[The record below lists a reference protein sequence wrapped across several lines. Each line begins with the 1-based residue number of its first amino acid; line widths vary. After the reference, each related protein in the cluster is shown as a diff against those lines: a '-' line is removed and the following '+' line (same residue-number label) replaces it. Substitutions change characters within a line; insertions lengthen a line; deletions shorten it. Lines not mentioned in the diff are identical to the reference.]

1 MDNYV
6 TANSDGMSMEL
17 EDLAQ
22 ATLATPQ
29 QNVGAA
35 PTLADRTDAAR
46 NTIHNRTDRRGI
58 PSDKLRVL
66 PRHWEWKA

>member
-1 MDNYV
+1 MDNFV

-29 QNVGAA
+29 QNLEAA
-35 PTLADRTDAAR
+35 ARTDGACS
-46 NTIHNRTDRRGI
+46 TIHNRTDRRGI
-58 PSDKLRVL
+58 PSDTLHV
-66 PRHWEWKA
+66 PARHREWKA

>member
-1 MDNYV
+1 MDNFV

-29 QNVGAA
+29 QNLEAA
-35 PTLADRTDAAR
+35 ARTDVVR
-46 NTIHNRTDRRGI
+46 STIHNRTDRRGI
-58 PSDKLRVL
+58 PSDTPRVL
-66 PRHWEWKA
+66 ARHREWKA

>member
-1 MDNYV
+1 MDNFV

-29 QNVGAA
+29 QNLEAA
-35 PTLADRTDAAR
+35 ARTDDACS
-46 NTIHNRTDRRGI
+46 TIHNRTDRRGI
-58 PSDKLRVL
+58 PSDTLRV
-66 PRHWEWKA
+66 PARHREWKA